1 MLLDRTGL
9 NLDSTRIA
17 THPRVLSGV
26 VFLAAATFAVCGF
39 ATADGRLRAL
49 FHVCSGLLAAVLFVT
64 DLGIWIRLLLGLG
77 VAHLTVAS
85 LGTWRGVRREHRGA
99 VFDATCGLGIA
110 FILALVLGAAAL
122 AAGTWT
128 SFADALAI
136 ALPLRPIASVL
147 RDSLI
152 VLTMLLALDGVRP
165 RAKRLRLLWIGLAV
179 VALFLAGA
187 RLAWLASMASLPMEV
202 SWSEAPALVNALKLD
217 AHMVLYG
224 PPAKLDSYTYSPLL
238 NLLHHALLTPLGA
251 EVSLYAHRTLIVAE
265 QLVACALLVWALGPA
280 VARAGW
286 SKTWM
291 VASLVTV
298 TFASM
303 LAAAIHPDHLVLVA
317 FATAVALLVGEAR
330 LPRAVWWTA
339 LVLVAP
345 FAAAAKLTG
354 VGVGV
359 GLAVVFALERRWGAL
374 AVAVASLGLAAMTV
388 PFFNAT
394 LGAYS
399 FYAIDVQ
406 RAHPI
411 EWAKLAT
418 LASTAHVQITIGVA
432 VLLAWARWLEPVP
445 GLKVGDSDSVRVGL
459 LTAVCA
465 VASLPAW
472 LKYAGRDN
480 NLALLAVGATCAG
493 LLGIAAHV
501 SRGGATIH
509 PALGPAA
516 ALLGLTILAPPISP
530 FLGPARAAACSDAA
544 TIERAVREDDQA
556 GRHTLAMP
564 SVARWI
570 AAGHRDVP
578 PDRIQSAIELFYAEA
593 PAADLLF
600 SHIEDGRYDSVVVM
614 GEYLQRGSTPVGRF
628 DGRLRAAI
636 ESRYTLAEP
645 RDLVSSEGYRGAL
658 VFRRS
663 H

>member
-1 MLLDRTGL
+1 M
-9 NLDSTRIA
+9 
-17 THPRVLSGV
+17 
-26 VFLAAATFAVCGF
+26 
-39 ATADGRLRAL
+39 
-49 FHVCSGLLAAVLFVT
+49 
-64 DLGIWIRLLLGLG
+64 
-77 VAHLTVAS
+77 
-85 LGTWRGVRREHRGA
+85 
-99 VFDATCGLGIA
+99 
-110 FILALVLGAAAL
+110 
-122 AAGTWT
+122 
-128 SFADALAI
+128 
-136 ALPLRPIASVL
+136 
-147 RDSLI
+147 
-152 VLTMLLALDGVRP
+152 
-165 RAKRLRLLWIGLAV
+165 
-179 VALFLAGA
+179 
-187 RLAWLASMASLPMEV
+187 
-202 SWSEAPALVNALKLD
+202 
-217 AHMVLYG
+217 
-224 PPAKLDSYTYSPLL
+224 
-238 NLLHHALLTPLGA
+238 
-251 EVSLYAHRTLIVAE
+251 
-265 QLVACALLVWALGPA
+265 
-280 VARAGW
+280 
-286 SKTWM
+286 
-291 VASLVTV
+291 
-298 TFASM
+298 
-303 LAAAIHPDHLVLVA
+303 
-317 FATAVALLVGEAR
+317 
-330 LPRAVWWTA
+330 
-339 LVLVAP
+339 AP

-614 GEYLQRGSTPVGRF
+614 VVTSPLGLVRQPRLAATVEREVLEWAIVFEANDDELVVAVKRRVFPNFGVLDQGKPSVNPFFVQRKREHSDVAEQDVFGLAGEDVVRRLARVPRVPGRATPAGC
-628 DGRLRAAI
+628 
-636 ESRYTLAEP
+636 EQ
-645 RDLVSSEGYRGAL
+645 
-658 VFRRS
+658 
-663 H
+663 